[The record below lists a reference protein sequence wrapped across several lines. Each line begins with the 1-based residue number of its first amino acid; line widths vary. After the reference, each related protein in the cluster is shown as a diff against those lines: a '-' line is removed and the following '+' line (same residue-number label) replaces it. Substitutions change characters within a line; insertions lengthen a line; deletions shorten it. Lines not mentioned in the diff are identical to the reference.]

1 MQYVIIFMIFLLTK
15 INRMFKK
22 KKKKK
27 SMLTS

>member
-27 SMLTS
+27 HAN